1 MKPTLEELNY
11 IWEQFQKIKKDDQ
24 GDMIPGTSYNDW
36 LIISERIDK
45 AMASI
50 INMLTTGHTLGVP
63 SIWEHDGFCHRSA
76 LSYFMSII
84 EQSQSLKSTAMRMR
98 GLKLSI
104 FEKQGFKNAMN
115 NIALKY
121 ESTCQGK
128 FP

>member
-11 IWEQFQKIKKDDQ
+11 VWEQFQKIKKDDQ
-24 GDMIPGTSYNDW
+24 GDMILGPSYNDW

-45 AMASI
+45 AMTSI

-76 LSYFMSII
+76 LSYFKNII

-98 GLKLSI
+98 GLELSI

-128 FP
+128 LA

>member
-11 IWEQFQKIKKDDQ
+11 IWEQFQKIEKDDQ
-24 GDMIPGTSYNDW
+24 GNMIPGPSYNDW

-63 SIWEHDGFCHRSA
+63 SIWEHNGFCLKSA
-76 LSYFMSII
+76 LSYFKNIM